1 MSPVLLYRPACSHP
15 AQANPLVIEVE
26 KALGVAPPET
36 LSIDPERPLYEA
48 CRRMLSSRARRIPLV
63 SYDSQT
69 DRSLVVSVITQYRI
83 LKFVAVNV
91 GETQKLRKPL
101 KDLNLG
107 TYNDVVT
114 ASMSTPVIDVIHKL
128 MERSISSVP
137 IISSDR
143 KLLIFEIPQQ
153 QANIPR
159 CCSQCF
165 RGSRR
170 YHIN

>member
-1 MSPVLLYRPACSHP
+1 
-15 AQANPLVIEVE
+15 
-26 KALGVAPPET
+26 
-36 LSIDPERPLYEA
+36 
-48 CRRMLSSRARRIPLV
+48 MLSSRARRIPLV

-114 ASMSTPVIDVIHKL
+114 ASLSTPVIDVIHKL
-128 MERSISSVP
+128 VERSISSVP
-137 IISSDR
+137 IIQSDR
-143 KLLIFEIPQQ
+143 KEYVLSFIYLFK
-153 QANIPR
+153 
-159 CCSQCF
+159 S
-165 RGSRR
+165 
-170 YHIN
+170 